1 MTAHRSFAVLIYT
14 FFFIF
19 GSAELRNLQF
29 RWNLIDPRF
38 PGLLTKYGANP
49 ISADNDGD
57 GIDEIIVSPEPDPK
71 AEAKIKVFKR
81 N

>member
-1 MTAHRSFAVLIYT
+1 M
-14 FFFIF
+14 
-19 GSAELRNLQF
+19 QF